1 MSYKKISIALLGSAI
16 LAFGLCHIHSYSE
29 ITEGGVLGLTLIIQN
44 KLSVSP
50 AVSGMVMN
58 VLCYLFG
65 IKTLGRRFL
74 AYSAVSV
81 GGFSLFYSFFDCFEP
96 IFPWLSQAPLA
107 AALLGA
113 LFVGVGVG
121 LCVRVGGAPTGDDA
135 LAMGLSR
142 ALRLDIRIIYFV
154 SDILVLLLSLS
165 YIPLGK
171 ILYSLLSVTVSTQL
185 VGLISQFPKKKS
197 PKRVSEA
204 ECDERED
211 VSGQAERSE

>member
-1 MSYKKISIALLGSAI
+1 MLGSAI

>member
-1 MSYKKISIALLGSAI
+1 M
-16 LAFGLCHIHSYSE
+16 
-29 ITEGGVLGLTLIIQN
+29 LGLTLIMQN

-74 AYSAVSV
+74 AYSAVSTA
-81 GGFSLFYSFFDCFEP
+81 GFSLFYAFFDCFNP

-142 ALRLDIRIIYFV
+142 VLRLDIRLIYFV
-154 SDILVLLLSLS
+154 SDVAVLVLSLS
-165 YIPLGK
+165 YIPLDR

-185 VGLISQFPKKKS
+185 VGLVSQPPKKKS
-197 PKRVSEA
+197 QKKAGKGEAVWGEGEEASGGAEKSEP
-204 ECDERED
+204 
-211 VSGQAERSE
+211 ERSDTSRPTA